1 MSDFGDIVVSVL
13 AFIAMVLFLA
23 LCLGA
28 PVMLLWNAVIPTIF
42 GLTKITFWQAIALNL
57 LVSVLFGK
65 IKVGGNN

>member
-57 LVSVLFGK
+57 LTSVLFGK

>member
-65 IKVGGNN
+65 IKVGSNN